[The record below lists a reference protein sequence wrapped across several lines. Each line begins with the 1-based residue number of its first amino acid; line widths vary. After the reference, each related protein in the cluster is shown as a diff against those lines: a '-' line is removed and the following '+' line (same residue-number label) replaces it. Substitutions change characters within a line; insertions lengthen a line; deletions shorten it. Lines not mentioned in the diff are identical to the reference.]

1 MAWIVQENPAII
13 EKIMPNISA
22 PFIADPTK
30 KPTKAEISIMT
41 METIVLTIMC
51 TTINTDLSNSSPLDN
66 QHYTTQM

>member
-1 MAWIVQENPAII
+1 MAWIVQENPAVI

-30 KPTKAEISIMT
+30 IPTKAEISIMT

-51 TTINTDLSNSSPLDN
+51 TSINTDL
-66 QHYTTQM
+66 